1 MQDRMDAQMRALRRR
16 RIEMIPELRRLV
28 APVPIALQAARR
40 EHTLLGTRGLF
51 IAADA
56 GNQAVEAVFGESH
69 LEALGLARGGTGG
82 RRQPW
87 VDGINRGAGLDGQIE
102 IPLLAVVIA
111 EAIHLRKLLA
121 GVDMEGRERQTAE
134 EHLARQPDHDVGV
147 LAERPQQVD
156 LLEAAEGFAED
167 IDALGLEL
175 VEMVH
180 ARGKVRKKFLGGPRL
195 AR

>member
-1 MQDRMDAQMRALRRR
+1 MRALRRR

-28 APVPIALQAARR
+28 AHVPIALKAARR

-56 GNQAVEAVFGESH
+56 GNQAVEAVFGERH

-82 RRQPW
+82 GRQRW
-87 VDGINRGAGLDGQIE
+87 VDGINRRAGLDAQIE
-102 IPLLAVVIA
+102 IPFLAVVIA
-111 EAIHLRKLLA
+111 KAIHLRKLLA

-134 EHLARQPDHDVGV
+134 ERLARQPDHDVGV
-147 LAERPQQVD
+147 LAERPQQGD
-156 LLEAAEGFAED
+156 LLQTGKSLAED
-167 IDALGLEL
+167 VDARGLEL

-180 ARGKVRKKFLGGPRL
+180 AR
-195 AR
+195 